1 MLFEAIHF
9 GITCA
14 KLTFG
19 AFAPGYEHCCVS
31 LASKKPRRVK
41 YDQLRCRPPRRW
53 HWPCDKTV
61 VAERD
66 TGESSVLMNT
76 ATDVNSTVEAGV
88 CGLHGRRPTRTAH
101 RHFTILGAGMLW
113 SIVWRGRELEASR
126 CRRLFWGQI
135 MSLIAAFICHEGIS
149 VRFCL
154 CLGQLSLQLRPRIGC
169 LQGTLIVV
177 WYNSPV
183 NGKLFLHHCASELQR
198 PRLVWHADP
207 RAEVRRTIAPRS
219 SLSCELKSQNY

>member
-101 RHFTILGAGMLW
+101 
-113 SIVWRGRELEASR
+113 
-126 CRRLFWGQI
+126 
-135 MSLIAAFICHEGIS
+135 
-149 VRFCL
+149 L

-177 WYNSPV
+177 WYNSAVVPFRQRTPLDV
-183 NGKLFLHHCASELQR
+183 TFSFVVGRREEHAVALRSLPSTASSSSTT
-198 PRLVWHADP
+198 A
-207 RAEVRRTIAPRS
+207 RR
-219 SLSCELKSQNY
+219 SCSGRD